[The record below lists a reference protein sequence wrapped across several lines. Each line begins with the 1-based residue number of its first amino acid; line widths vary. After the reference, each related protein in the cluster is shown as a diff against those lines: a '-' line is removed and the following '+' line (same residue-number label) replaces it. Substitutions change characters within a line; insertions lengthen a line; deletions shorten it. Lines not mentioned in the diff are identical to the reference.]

1 MTKRPIVDRAEV
13 GIDFPDKSYLGSFT
27 RHSAFEAA
35 ADHEGVTIRLIR
47 PGTERRQADIHLHCH
62 SSPTCRG
69 APRPSP
75 LATLSTRRIAAHRL
89 TPPHWRS
96 DFAELSTRE
105 RLRCASEKPID
116 LA

>member
-47 PGTERRQADIHLHCH
+47 PGTESRQADIHLHYH
-62 SSPTCRG
+62 LFADVLDELAG
-69 APRPSP
+69 A
-75 LATLSTRRIAAHRL
+75 IAAGHPVDEAHRGPL
-89 TPPHWRS
+89 
-96 DFAELSTRE
+96 
-105 RLRCASEKPID
+105 
-116 LA
+116 LAAARHLAA